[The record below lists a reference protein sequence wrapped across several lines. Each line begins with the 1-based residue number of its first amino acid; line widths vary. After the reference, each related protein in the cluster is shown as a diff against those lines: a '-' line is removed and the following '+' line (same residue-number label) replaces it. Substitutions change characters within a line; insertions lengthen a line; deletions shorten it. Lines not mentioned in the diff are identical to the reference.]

1 VKPAQTQLKVLKG
14 YPASAPAVSKGLPR
28 TCRAAPRQRA
38 QGLQQQNPRGSGP
51 ASKPNRTELRTR
63 RAAPSEQNG
72 PGYPRER
79 LRAAQGPLPCAQGGA
94 AGEGPGRASPEER
107 RPPRPP
113 RPGPARPQGGA
124 CGEATPP
131 RPERSGGKAGP
142 RAPPP
147 AASRPRRRPPGAGL
161 PRRALRSRTAGSST

>member
-1 VKPAQTQLKVLKG
+1 MKPAQTQLKVLKG
-14 YPASAPAVSKGLPR
+14 YQASAPAVSKGLPR

-113 RPGPARPQGGA
+113 RPRPGPRAAPVGRQRRRVRSAAEGRPGPARP
-124 CGEATPP
+124 P
-131 RPERSGGKAGP
+131 RLLPGPAAARPGPGYLAGP
-142 RAPPP
+142 
-147 AASRPRRRPPGAGL
+147 
-161 PRRALRSRTAGSST
+161 